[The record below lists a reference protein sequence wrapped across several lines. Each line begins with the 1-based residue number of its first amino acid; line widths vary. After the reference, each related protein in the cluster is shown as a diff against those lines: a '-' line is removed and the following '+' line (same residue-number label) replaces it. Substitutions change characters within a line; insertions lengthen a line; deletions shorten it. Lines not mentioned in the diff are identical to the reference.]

1 MRALKTYTSNQI
13 QNQIAKNPVESR
25 KEYLLKMFK
34 ESALNSSNVKHGQFW
49 QQNNKPIE
57 IWTDKVINQKIE
69 YIHMN
74 PVAAGFVDQPEDWLY
89 SSARNFAGR
98 KGKLCLSEL

>member
-25 KEYLLKMFK
+25 KEYLLKIFRACAM
-34 ESALNSSNVKHGQFW
+34 NSSNVKHGQFW
-49 QQNNKPIE
+49 QQNSKPIE